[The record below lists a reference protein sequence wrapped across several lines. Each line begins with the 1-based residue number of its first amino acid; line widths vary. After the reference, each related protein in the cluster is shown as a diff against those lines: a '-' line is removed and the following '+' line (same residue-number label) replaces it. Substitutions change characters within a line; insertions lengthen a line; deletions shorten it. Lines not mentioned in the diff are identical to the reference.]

1 MTPRYPIVFWDSGGT
16 IFHFADR
23 PGGFTDPSPAQ
34 VTAGRP
40 ARAAKALEMFGH
52 PPPVDLP
59 GLLSELESELKA
71 RHGLRYSFET
81 LAAGLYQRIGLPA
94 QLPEELLLADAIAG
108 PRYRSWLFDGVA
120 EALDALSA
128 AGVRMGIIADTV
140 WTSRMLRRAL
150 AGVGLAGRFGLVT
163 LPTRSSCRSCK
174 TASRWSTSP
183 GR

>member
-1 MTPRYPIVFWDSGGT
+1 
-16 IFHFADR
+16 
-23 PGGFTDPSPAQ
+23 
-34 VTAGRP
+34 
-40 ARAAKALEMFGH
+40 
-52 PPPVDLP
+52 
-59 GLLSELESELKA
+59 
-71 RHGLRYSFET
+71 LRYSFET

-163 LPTRSSCRSCK
+163 LPTSSSCRSCK